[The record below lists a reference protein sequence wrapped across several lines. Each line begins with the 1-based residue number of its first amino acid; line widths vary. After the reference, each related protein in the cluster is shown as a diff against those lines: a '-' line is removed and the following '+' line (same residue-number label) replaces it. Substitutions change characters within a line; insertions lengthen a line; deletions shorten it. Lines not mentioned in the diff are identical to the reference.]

1 MQTDDRPKTVAWKI
15 GFQRDLFVLLFL
27 LRGMPFVD
35 LAFLRR
41 CDLQGNVI
49 TYHRRKTS
57 RKLTVVVGKEAM
69 EIIQKYMY
77 AIPDSPYLFPIIQN
91 PGKDE
96 YGQYANVT
104 PSELSVDTSGKHI
117 GNQRPTQYLYRPSH
131 LATTALRQNYNS
143 SLICDAMG
151 HSSVKV
157 TETYFQPYRDDEVN
171 RMNSSLITYIYSKK
185 KRGTRI
191 KK

>member
-1 MQTDDRPKTVAWKI
+1 
-15 GFQRDLFVLLFL
+15 
-27 LRGMPFVD
+27 MPFVN

-69 EIIQKYMY
+69 EIIQKYKY

-96 YGQYANVT
+96 YGQYARMLRLQNYRLTQVA
-104 PSELSVDTSGKHI
+104 KHI
-117 GNQRPTQYLYRPSH
+117 GNQRPTQYLYRPSY
-131 LATTALRQNYNS
+131 LGDNGPPAEL
-143 SLICDAMG
+143 
-151 HSSVKV
+151 
-157 TETYFQPYRDDEVN
+157 
-171 RMNSSLITYIYSKK
+171 
-185 KRGTRI
+185 
-191 KK
+191 